1 VIAISIP
8 IPLITIGWIA
18 ACVMIG
24 LVAMAQGRSFVS
36 WSLAAALASPVVAL
50 LLFILPK
57 PKQIKQPRTTP
68 KVDAPPR
75 LPARWTEAALPIKA
89 IRALANRVESSRI
102 GGSLSRGKTAA
113 YRSLEDFAAAVE
125 IDKGIAAAVRDEF
138 PSEPGGQIPIE
149 PKRS

>member
-1 VIAISIP
+1 MRREV
-8 IPLITIGWIA
+8 
-18 ACVMIG
+18 
-24 LVAMAQGRSFVS
+24 
-36 WSLAAALASPVVAL
+36 ASPVVAL

-75 LPARWTEAALPIKA
+75 LPARRTEAALPIKA
-89 IRALANRVESSRI
+89 IRALAYRVESSRI